1 MASSASPAKSSK
13 LVTRLMSSSLSTP
26 DRALETRTLLSWR
39 QRQARAYRCWFPCE
53 QGGLRT
59 SIGAEASES
68 DIVTAFLLLA
78 RGTQTLDWCAQT
90 RGGGGRIKRPLPQY
104 YLLTSLPKGK
114 MAKKLRTICFKPSQ
128 RKKKKILTFSLFL
141 FQPATRKSPLLLLQ
155 HHTCFTPK
163 YQQPI
168 VITRTKKDGPGR
180 KKTRNGT
187 AAHPRLYRPRS
198 QARPRPVVPWP
209 CPTGPPLFPPFA
221 CHFSSFAPAAAIL
234 SSPAAAAVLSS
245 PTAARTTSARHRH
258 HRRGARRVCR
268 TDPRRTRR

>member
-1 MASSASPAKSSK
+1 MACAGRLTRTRQHQGPPPTPISFDTDVKIPRPATPHSHKFMASSASPAKSSK

-78 RGTQTLDWCAQT
+78 RGTRTLDWCAQT

-128 RKKKKILTFSLFL
+128 RKKKKKYLLSL
-141 FQPATRKSPLLLLQ
+141 S
-155 HHTCFTPK
+155 
-163 YQQPI
+163 
-168 VITRTKKDGPGR
+168 
-180 KKTRNGT
+180 
-187 AAHPRLYRPRS
+187 
-198 QARPRPVVPWP
+198 
-209 CPTGPPLFPPFA
+209 
-221 CHFSSFAPAAAIL
+221 FSSNLPLANLHSSSSNITPA
-234 SSPAAAAVLSS
+234 SPPSINN
-245 PTAARTTSARHRH
+245 P
-258 HRRGARRVCR
+258 
-268 TDPRRTRR
+268 